1 MAILRTHRETS
12 DGQSVAC
19 PLCATEI
26 ICNVHVNAVT
36 RDQLKQL
43 EADLWSAADNLRAN
57 SDLKS
62 SEYSTPV
69 LGLIFLKFADNN
81 YRRHE
86 AEILAQ
92 YHKLKGTRREKEI
105 SEIAIEKCGF
115 YLPDHA
121 RYDYLLNLPEVPGRQ
136 ELPSNLPRVERVLPC
151 TPDQRLCKRCGKET
165 VVIGYE
171 ESSQL
176 DVEPAKYF
184 VLVTKREKRACRS
197 CEELGV
203 VSALL
208 PPRIIEK
215 CLASDRIVIDTI
227 VSKYCNHTPLHRQSV
242 ILERDLGLE
251 ISRTTMDGWVLKVDE
266 LLIPMVAAMRRE
278 LLGGTY
284 IQADETPVDVQMR
297 EGRGKNHQAYL
308 WQYSRPGGSVVFDFR
323 LGRGRDGPKRFL
335 GQFEGI
341 LQTDGYA
348 AYDQI
353 GGKRM
358 VHAACWAHARRQ
370 FFEAVQLNPRDP
382 VATPI
387 VARMDELFAV
397 DAEARGR
404 VTGLIGRHALRQERA
419 KPLLDDIRSKIE
431 AAQSVALPSSAL
443 SKACHYALTL
453 RRKLTR
459 FLEYPELE
467 LSNNL
472 AENSMRPVA
481 LGRKNWTHIGSPGA
495 GPKIAAILS
504 IVESCRRLKISVRD
518 YLAAILPGLADLPI
532 KRLSSLIPSVWA
544 SSDQGNN
551 CPKELRISRLP
562 S

>member
-1 MAILRTHRETS
+1 VSAPPIPSALADLELI
-12 DGQSVAC
+12 A
-19 PLCATEI
+19 
-26 ICNVHVNAVT
+26 
-36 RDQLKQL
+36 QLKSRLQYAELRILVL
-43 EADLWSAADNLRAN
+43 EERLR
-57 SDLKS
+57 LM
-62 SEYSTPV
+62 
-69 LGLIFLKFADNN
+69 
-81 YRRHE
+81 R
-86 AEILAQ
+86 
-92 YHKLKGTRREKEI
+92 
-105 SEIAIEKCGF
+105 IEKYGAAGEKLSDAQMVLF
-115 YLPDHA
+115 ELDPVVSETIEQAESEHA
-121 RYDYLLNLPEVPGRQ
+121 SAHRPTKRSTKHPGRQ
-136 ELPSNLPRVERVLPC
+136 ELPSNLPRVERILPC
-151 TPDQRLCKRCGKET
+151 TPDQRVCKRCGKET
-165 VVIGYE
+165 IVIGYE

-203 VSALL
+203 VSAPL

-215 CLASDRIVIDTI
+215 CLASDRIVIDTV

-242 ILERDLGLE
+242 ILERDIGLE
-251 ISRTTMDGWVLKVDE
+251 ISRATLDGWVLKVGE

-278 LLGGTY
+278 LISGSY
-284 IQADETPVDVQMR
+284 IQADETPVDVQMH

-308 WQYSRPGGSVVFDFR
+308 WQYGRPGGSVVFDFR

-341 LQTDGYA
+341 LQTDGYT

-353 GGKRM
+353 GGRRM

-397 DAEARGR
+397 DAEARRR
-404 VTGLIGRHALRQERA
+404 VIGPIGRHALRQERA

-443 SKACHYALTL
+443 SKACQYALTL
-453 RRKLTR
+453 WMKLTR
-459 FLEYPELE
+459 FLEHPELE

-481 LGRKNWTHIGSPGA
+481 LGRKNWIHIGSQQA
-495 GPKIAAILS
+495 GPKVAAILS
-504 IVESCRRLKISVRD
+504 VVESCRRLKLPVRD
-518 YLAAILPGLADLPI
+518 YLAAVLPGFADLPI
-532 KRLSSLIPSVWA
+532 
-544 SSDQGNN
+544 Q
-551 CPKELRISRLP
+551 RLP
-562 S
+562 ELTPAAWVAQHSY

>member
-1 MAILRTHRETS
+1 MLEERLRLMR
-12 DGQSVAC
+12 
-19 PLCATEI
+19 
-26 ICNVHVNAVT
+26 
-36 RDQLKQL
+36 
-43 EADLWSAADNLRAN
+43 
-57 SDLKS
+57 
-62 SEYSTPV
+62 
-69 LGLIFLKFADNN
+69 
-81 YRRHE
+81 
-86 AEILAQ
+86 
-92 YHKLKGTRREKEI
+92 
-105 SEIAIEKCGF
+105 IEKYGAGGEKLSQAQMQLF
-115 YLPDHA
+115 ELEPVVSEQIEQA
-121 RYDYLLNLPEVPGRQ
+121 RSAEAPARCSTKRSAKHPGRQ
-136 ELPSNLPRVERVLPC
+136 ELPSNLPRVERILPC
-151 TPDQRLCKRCGKET
+151 TPDQRVCKRRGKET
-165 VVIGYE
+165 VLIGYE

-203 VSALL
+203 VSAPL

-215 CLASDRIVIDTI
+215 CLASDRVVIDTV

-242 ILERDLGLE
+242 IVERDIGLE
-251 ISRTTMDGWVLKVDE
+251 ISRATLDGWVLKVGE

-278 LLGGTY
+278 LISGTY
-284 IQADETPVDVQMR
+284 IQADETPVDVQTH

-308 WQYSRPGGSVVFDFR
+308 WQYGRPGGTVVFDFR
-323 LGRGRDGPKRFL
+323 LGRGRDGPRQFL
-335 GQFEGI
+335 EQFEGI

-353 GGKRM
+353 GGRRM

-397 DAEARGR
+397 DAEARRR
-404 VTGLIGRHALRQERA
+404 VIGLTGRHALRQERA

-431 AAQSVALPSSAL
+431 AAHSSALPSSAL
-443 SKACHYALTL
+443 SKACQYAVTL
-453 RRKLTR
+453 WRKLTW

-481 LGRKNWTHIGSPGA
+481 LGRKNWIHIGSPQA
-495 GPKIAAILS
+495 GPKVAAILS
-504 IVESCRRLKISVRD
+504 VVESCRRLKISVRY
-518 YLAAILPGLADLPI
+518 YLASILPGLADLPI
-532 KRLSSLIPSVWA
+532 R
-544 SSDQGNN
+544 
-551 CPKELRISRLP
+551 RLP
-562 S
+562 DLTPAAWVMASARSRDTHSSRPNRFP